1 MVAMVLSISLLGVRT
16 LDSWHGLVL
25 PDFIHASRNR
35 NRFGGDAIERIQY
48 FGELI
53 DALGFTGKTEQNA
66 G

>member
-16 LDSWHGLVL
+16 LDSWYGLVL
-25 PDFIHASRNR
+25 PVFIHASRDR
-35 NRFGGDAIERIQY
+35 NRFGGDEIEGIQS

-53 DALGFTGKTEQNA
+53 NAIGFTGKTEPNA

>member
-1 MVAMVLSISLLGVRT
+1 MVAMVLSISLHGVRA

-25 PDFIHASRNR
+25 PDFIHTSRDR
-35 NRFGGDAIERIQY
+35 NRFGGDAIERIQS

-53 DALGFTGKTEQNA
+53 DAIGFTGKTEPNA

>member
-1 MVAMVLSISLLGVRT
+1 MVLSISLLGVRT

-35 NRFGGDAIERIQY
+35 NRFGGDAIERIQS

-53 DALGFTGKTEQNA
+53 DAIGFTGKTEPNA